1 MPLTYTPAPALGTA
15 AKDFSLTGV
24 DGKTYTLKDVA
35 GKNGMLIMFI
45 CNHCPYVKAIV
56 DRLVEDMKTLQSKGI
71 GVIAIMS
78 NDTVTHPA
86 DSFDNMKVFAAQHGF
101 TFPYVIDETQAV
113 AKAYGAV
120 CTPDYF
126 GYNAAGELQFR
137 GRLDEVNPSK
147 TATPDTKKE
156 LVEAMLLIAATGKG
170 PEQQTPSMGCNIKW
184 KSARAA

>member
-1 MPLTYTPAPALGTA
+1 MALTHTPAPALGTQ
-15 AKDFSLTGV
+15 AKEFSLTGV
-24 DGKTYTLKDVA
+24 DGRTYTLKDVA
-35 GKNGMLIMFI
+35 GKNGTLVMFI

-56 DRLVEDMKTLQSKGI
+56 SRLVDDMKTLQAKDI

-78 NDTVTHPA
+78 NDTTTHPA
-86 DSFDNMKVFAAQHGF
+86 DSFDNMKVFSAQHGF
-101 TFPYVIDETQAV
+101 TFPYVIDETQQA

-120 CTPDYF
+120 CTPDFF

-147 TATPDTKKE
+147 AATPDTKKE

-170 PEQQTPSMGCNIKW
+170 PAQQTPSMGCNIKW
-184 KSARAA
+184 KNVNTA